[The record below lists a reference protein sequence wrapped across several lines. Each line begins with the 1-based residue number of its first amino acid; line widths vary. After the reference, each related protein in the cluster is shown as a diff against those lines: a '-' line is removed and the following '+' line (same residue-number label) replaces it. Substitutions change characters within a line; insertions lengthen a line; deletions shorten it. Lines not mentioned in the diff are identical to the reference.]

1 MQKHLI
7 QAFLFLGVISI
18 PTFAS
23 AEGGLLSNVTNE
35 VNAVTDKATTSNEV
49 LSAEETS
56 EDENHSERNLLSG
69 TVDSVTAAVDQTTG
83 TVADTVDAATGTAG
97 NAVDKTVEHTTKPVT
112 DIVGES
118 AAPVTETVNNTTKA
132 VTNTVEQTTKSVT
145 GTVDSTTK
153 TVTDTVEET
162 TKSVTGTVD
171 STTKTVTDTV
181 EETTKSVSDS
191 LADDKPLLDVD
202 LSDHPE
208 VKINTGNVDIEVSK
222 EPEVKV
228 ETGGLEADVSNEP
241 SAKVEDEPSVA
252 RPKENDEVE
261 VERGDAPK
269 EPVKQE
275 VPVEGSAEEA
285 EKSSL
290 RLSEAKQV
298 KESLRTNPAEVEQ
311 KEPAK
316 VEESEKQH
324 ELPFTP
330 VKKMEPVLTT
340 TTLNSTSQSSS
351 TSGVSGQVSGSTSL
365 WYVSDQQAVTV
376 NFQTANM
383 YEKNNRYYDQ
393 WLNAPPSQPPQQSL
407 LFKSI

>member
-1 MQKHLI
+1 VQKRLI
-7 QAFLFLGVISI
+7 QALLFLGVISI

-35 VNAVTDKATTSNEV
+35 VNSVTDKATTSVNEA
-49 LSAEETS
+49 LSAPDEEQDKPYAEETS

-69 TVDSVTAAVDQTTG
+69 TVDSVTDAVDQTTG

-162 TKSVTGTVD
+162 TKSV
-171 STTKTVTDTV
+171 
-181 EETTKSVSDS
+181 SDS

-228 ETGGLEADVSNEP
+228 ETGGLDADVSNEP

-290 RLSEAKQV
+290 RLSKAKQV